1 MDLSYISI
9 MSKMVLLW
17 KTGQQFLCKG
27 KHIFI
32 IQYSYTILQIYLRAE
47 ISKLFLTRQKCNLLV
62 ITYHNN
68 SVAAI
73 QHYSTKAVTDNAQ
86 TNGRFYVP
94 VKVHLPK
101 WTLIQKTISASLCSR
116 ETKADIHTET
126 YAPCL
131 KQLCNCQKWKWPKC
145 SSVIKWINKPV
156 QSYNG
161 L

>member
-1 MDLSYISI
+1 MQKEYGSFIHFRYEG
-9 MSKMVLLW
+9 KMVHPLW

-32 IQYSYTILQIYLRAE
+32 IQSCIH
-47 ISKLFLTRQKCNLLV
+47 NLIDLPQSRDQQTLSNKTKVNFLV

-101 WTLIQKTISASLCSR
+101 WAAYLQDIVASLCSR

-126 YAPCL
+126 YACMFKAAL
-131 KQLCNCQKWKWPKC
+131 
-145 SSVIKWINKPV
+145 
-156 QSYNG
+156 
-161 L
+161 